1 MVLISLVL
9 GILLTLGGFFVPT
22 TRLVRL
28 LVGCL
33 GLVILLGAT
42 VGLVGNAKQHWG
54 MHRVTTTHTSTIS
67 PIASTDPLDVLVYQP
82 TKEPASRRV
91 YTYRSTTT
99 NRQQTT
105 AATAQTR
112 NRVKIGHTTTAT
124 LTTTTTSWQFRS
136 QFWRAMFTYPGRH
149 TTLIKQQNTFDLPQ
163 RWVTLTPKQTQ
174 WLKAAAKEQAKG
186 VRRAE
191 RQTVAKIVKQQLAA
205 ISHPTAAQRRQITTK
220 AQRAVAQ
227 ELEKQAPKRTAQL
240 AKQAQQQPA
249 E

>member
-9 GILLTLGGFFVPT
+9 GILLALGGFFVPT

-28 LVGCL
+28 LVGGL

-42 VGLVGNAKQHWG
+42 VGLVGNAQQHWG
-54 MHRVTTTHTSTIS
+54 MHRVTTTHTNSVAS
-67 PIASTDPLDVLVYQP
+67 IASTDPLDVLVYQP
-82 TKEPASRRV
+82 SKGPRNQRV

-105 AATAQTR
+105 AATSQTR
-112 NRVKIGHTTTAT
+112 NRVVIGHTTTAT

-136 QFWRAMFTYPGRH
+136 RFWRAMFTYPGRH
-149 TTLIKQQNTFDLPQ
+149 TALIRQQNTFELPS

-174 WLKAAAKEQAKG
+174 WLKAAVKEQAKG
-186 VRRAE
+186 VRQAKREA
-191 RQTVAKIVKQQLAA
+191 VAKIVKQQLAA
-205 ISHPTAAQRRQITTK
+205 ISHPTAAQRRQITAK
-220 AQRAVAQ
+220 AQRAVTQ
-227 ELEKQAPKRTAQL
+227 ELQKQAPKRAAQL
-240 AKQAQQQPA
+240 AQQAQQQPA